1 MKICISAD
9 STCDLSPELVEKYH
23 ISIEPLYIIRD
34 GKSLRDGIDI
44 TPQDIFQRVKD
55 GLGISPTGAVNVS
68 DYADYFRS
76 LRENCD
82 AVIHINISSDFS
94 SCFQNA
100 SLAAQEIDGVY
111 AVDSRNLSTG
121 SGLLV
126 LRAAEMAEQGMDPQ
140 SIVDALNQLAE
151 KVEAS
156 FVIDTLEHLRIGGRC
171 STIAAFG
178 ASMLQLKPCIE
189 VKEGKMSVGKKYR
202 GQINK
207 AIHQYV
213 ENRLKDRT
221 DLDLSRI
228 FVTHTCQTRE
238 PVEDAIAT
246 VKKLQPF
253 AEILETQAGCTVST
267 HCGPNTLGVLFIRK

>member
-156 FVIDTLEHLRIGGRC
+156 FVIDT
-171 STIAAFG
+171 
-178 ASMLQLKPCIE
+178 
-189 VKEGKMSVGKKYR
+189 
-202 GQINK
+202 NK